1 MRLFLA
7 VELDEA
13 VRSTAEKTAEELRK
27 RVDRVLRGRW
37 VPTSHMHL
45 TVRFIGHVPDERVP
59 SVLDVLEPPVTIQTF
74 EVALGTCGVFP
85 TSGPPRVLWIGLN
98 EGLASLQA
106 MHDEFNRRLAAV
118 GFEPETRPFS
128 AHLTLARIKDASRGS
143 GAVVRESIH
152 AVRVPASRCQI
163 SEAVL
168 FESRLS
174 PKGST
179 YTAQLRI
186 PLRT

>member
-7 VELDEA
+7 VGLDEA
-13 VRSTAEKTAEELRK
+13 VRRAAEKTAEELRK

-37 VPTSHMHL
+37 VPPSHMHL
-45 TVRFIGHVPDERVP
+45 TIRFIGHVADERVP
-59 SVLDVLEPPVTIQTF
+59 SVLDVLEPPLTIPTF
-74 EVALGTCGVFP
+74 DVALGTCGVFP
-85 TSGPPRVLWIGLN
+85 TSGPPRVLWIGLK

-106 MHDEFNRRLAAV
+106 MHDEFNRRLAAAGV
-118 GFEPETRPFS
+118 EPENGPFS
-128 AHLTLARIKDASRGS
+128 AHVTLARIKDASRGS
-143 GAVVRESIH
+143 SAVVRESIQ
-152 AVRVPASRCQI
+152 AIRVPTNRCQI